1 MKKLLSVG
9 NIIACLCFILS
20 LVGLI
25 LYVANV
31 NGDGFF
37 KGHNVD
43 GVIAYC
49 VLAMVFSL
57 LIIAASFLPRNGIVG
72 KIVDIV
78 VMVLKGLI
86 PVMMFLAVM
95 ALTAERV
102 AGFGYIFFSNE
113 DVRKEVATPANLASA
128 YLAITTLVF
137 DGIAAVA
144 GIVGSFFLLKKED

>member
-1 MKKLLSVG
+1 MKKLLSVS

-37 KGHNVD
+37 KGHNVAGI
-43 GVIAYC
+43 GVYC
-49 VLAMVFSL
+49 GFAMAFAL
-57 LIIAASFLPRNGIVG
+57 LIIAASFLPRNGAAG
-72 KIVDIV
+72 KIIDIV
-78 VMVLKGLI
+78 VMIFKVLI

-128 YLAITTLVF
+128 YLAITTLVV

-144 GIVGSFFLLKKED
+144 GIVGSFFLLKKAD